1 MADDGREWRQETVRV
16 GETDLMLVKGGK
28 GKPLLILHE
37 ELGYPGWMKW
47 NSSLAR
53 ERTLMIPMH
62 PGFGATAPP
71 EWIRSARDL
80 AGFYSLFVREQ
91 KLAPL
96 DVIGFCFG
104 GWVAA
109 EM

>member
-71 EWIRSARDL
+71 EWNRSPPDRAR
-80 AGFYSLFVREQ
+80 F
-91 KLAPL
+91 
-96 DVIGFCFG
+96 
-104 GWVAA
+104 
-109 EM
+109 